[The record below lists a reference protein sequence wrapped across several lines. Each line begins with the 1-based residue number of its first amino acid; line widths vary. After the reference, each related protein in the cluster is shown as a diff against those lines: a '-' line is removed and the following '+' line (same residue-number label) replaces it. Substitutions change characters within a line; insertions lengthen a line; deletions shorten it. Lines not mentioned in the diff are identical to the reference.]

1 MMMSRAGICAD
12 FRIEGGFE
20 PGDPPP
26 KPGHHFGDDVVRANA
41 ESFTGDL
48 QRQMPIAEMPGNP
61 QQIDTIGGLDF
72 EDRLACGADTEKAAA
87 VELKAVALGKVMCPR
102 QIEQKGL
109 ARIGDKADT
118 AAMPV

>member
-1 MMMSRAGICAD
+1 MSRAGICAD
-12 FRIEGGFE
+12 FRIERGFE
-20 PGDPPP
+20 PGDLTPEPS
-26 KPGHHFGDDVVRANA
+26 HHLGDDVVRANA
-41 ESFTGDL
+41 QALAGDL

-72 EDRLACGADTEKAAA
+72 EDRLGCGADTEKAAA
-87 VELKAVALGKVMCPR
+87 VELETVALGKVMCPR

-118 AAMPV
+118 AAVPV